1 MISFF
6 GFEYETNEKRKYDFA
21 NIKKLYLI
29 FLFFRSIIFLF
40 LKKMFYMQPML
51 KYLRLHY
58 NCLISIIFKIKKL
71 NKLNMK
77 KILCMALILMPYF
90 LFAQFESSKQ
100 TFESPKIKSSI
111 ASHKIVAILPF
122 DVKISYRKQPKN
134 FSAEANRDQ
143 ERTMA
148 KSIQA
153 SMYTFLLRRVDN
165 YSVSFQDVDKT
176 NILLK
181 KAGVDNKLDEYTKDE
196 LAKIL
201 GVDAILGG
209 RFETEQ
215 TKSEGVAIASVL
227 LSGGIGGKTGTGSL
241 FLTVNNGSDGELLW
255 RFFKSMDD
263 SIAGSTDDLVERMM
277 RKVSR
282 NFPYT
287 K

>member
-1 MISFF
+1 
-6 GFEYETNEKRKYDFA
+6 
-21 NIKKLYLI
+21 
-29 FLFFRSIIFLF
+29 
-40 LKKMFYMQPML
+40 
-51 KYLRLHY
+51 
-58 NCLISIIFKIKKL
+58 
-71 NKLNMK
+71 MK
-77 KILCMALILMPYF
+77 KFLLIAWIFMPGL
-90 LFAQFESSKQ
+90 LFAQFEGAKQ
-100 TFESPKIKSSI
+100 TFESPKLKSSI
-111 ASHKIVAILPF
+111 AAHKTVAILPF
-122 DVKISYRKQPKN
+122 DVKITYRKQPKN
-134 FSAEANRDQ
+134 FSSEANKDQ
-143 ERTMA
+143 EKTMS

-153 SMYTFLLRRVDN
+153 SMYTFLLRRLED

-181 KAGVDNKLDEYTKDE
+181 KAGVENKLDEYTKDE

-215 TKSEGVAIASVL
+215 TKSEGAAIASVL
-227 LSGGIGGKTGTGSL
+227 LTGGFGGKTGTGSL

-255 RFFKSMDD
+255 RFFKTMDD

-282 NFPYT
+282 NFPYS